1 MAAGVG
7 LAEPVAIRAASVR
20 RKAFADPVLGRPN
33 YVTMRVTLADPSTAE
48 RDVALM
54 SALTLELLGVD
65 SGDYV
70 VLEGAAGPDGVVPTV
85 TLKAFTA
92 PDEVVA
98 ERLRVT
104 GGVWGARFPGVR
116 ETLGVHPDIPL
127 VFLDSAMRSRLGL
140 GGKVLPTVRVRP
152 ARVQQFLV
160 ELREVAMILALTFIG
175 IVVLRMRRRLSH
187 VFTRNA
193 R

>member
-7 LAEPVAIRAASVR
+7 LGEPVAIRAASVR

-152 ARVQQFLV
+152 ARV
-160 ELREVAMILALTFIG
+160 
-175 IVVLRMRRRLSH
+175 
-187 VFTRNA
+187 
-193 R
+193 